1 MLRARRSSLTSSVLP
16 VGAGAI
22 VPIDLIAFARLDSS
36 GASFHRQNRMPDL
49 IANRPTD
56 VPTRETL
63 MFLISRIPV
72 GARILEIGCGEGR
85 VACELLNRGYG
96 VTGLDS
102 DPEVVATAQARGV
115 PAVVALWPKFDSSV
129 SFDAIAFT
137 RSLHHINPLGE
148 AIARAR
154 ELLNT
159 NGFLLI
165 EDFAFDE
172 VNEPMVAWF
181 VQVLRSKQGK
191 ALINPIPNQ
200 LVTELLSATDVM
212 QTWRDNRAHDLHSFT
227 AMNEAIAA
235 QFVVLE
241 TQSAPYLYRYLI
253 PVLPETSAAASFVD
267 EVFQQET
274 ILGNRG
280 EIVFLGRRIVASP

>member
-1 MLRARRSSLTSSVLP
+1 
-16 VGAGAI
+16 
-22 VPIDLIAFARLDSS
+22 
-36 GASFHRQNRMPDL
+36 MPDP

-63 MFLISRIPV
+63 DFLISRLPV
-72 GARILEIGCGEGR
+72 GAKVLEVGCGEGR
-85 VACELLNRGYG
+85 VACELLQRGDR

-102 DPEVVATAQARGV
+102 DAEAVTSAQARGV
-115 PAVVALWPKFDSSV
+115 RAVVASWPKFDSSV

-148 AIARAR
+148 SIVPAR
-154 ELLNT
+154 ELLNP

-165 EDFAFDE
+165 EDFSPDE
-172 VNEPMVAWF
+172 VNEATVAWF
-181 VQVLRSKQGK
+181 VKVLRSTQSK
-191 ALINPIPNQ
+191 ALINLVANQ

-212 QTWRDNRAHDLHSFT
+212 QTWRDNRAHEVHSFT

-241 TQSAPYLYRYLI
+241 TQSAPYFYRYLI
-253 PVLPETSAAASFVD
+253 PVLPETF
-267 EVFQQET
+267 
-274 ILGNRG
+274 
-280 EIVFLGRRIVASP
+280 

>member
-1 MLRARRSSLTSSVLP
+1 
-16 VGAGAI
+16 
-22 VPIDLIAFARLDSS
+22 
-36 GASFHRQNRMPDL
+36 MPDL
-49 IANRPTD
+49 TANRPTD

-63 MFLISRIPV
+63 GFLISRLPV
-72 GARILEIGCGEGR
+72 GAKVLEVGCGDGQ
-85 VACELLNRGYG
+85 VACELLQRGYR

-102 DPEVVATAQARGV
+102 DPEAIAKAQEREVRAIVAS
-115 PAVVALWPKFDSSV
+115 WPKFDSSV

-154 ELLNT
+154 ELLNPK
-159 NGFLLI
+159 GLLLI
-165 EDFAFDE
+165 EDFAFKE
-172 VNEPMVAWF
+172 ANEATIDWF
-181 VQVLRSKQGK
+181 LKVLRSQHGK
-191 ALINPIPNQ
+191 ALINPVAGQ

-212 QTWRDNRAHDLHSFT
+212 QTWRDNRAHDLHPFT

-235 QFVVLE
+235 QFVVRE
-241 TQSAPYLYRYLI
+241 AQSVPYFYRYLI
-253 PVLPETSAAASFVD
+253 PVLPDTSEAASFVD

-280 EIVFLGRRIVASP
+280 EIVLLGRRIVASP